1 MSIAEGSFASEEN
14 AQDRLFCTKEN
25 SAYLFHW
32 GDLAEGRVAG
42 QTRGGSGWLWANPPF
57 TEYERV
63 VAKLRSEGTRVVVLV
78 PFWPKQRWF
87 QDLQGMSCAQVL
99 LKREEAQYRK
109 EGESE
114 FMPIATWDTMLLKID
129 TMTTPPPAQ
138 RTYLFVGESEA
149 VKFVREARCAAYGV
163 ELRLSGSTGVYPWVI
178 QCVFGEEGQ
187 IPVRVV
193 KGGGME
199 LVMRVR
205 VRGSDGVTF
214 WVRALVDTGSTA
226 NLVRGDIGGKL
237 MVPSRSPVRIVQANG
252 EPVRGGA
259 REAELQVTF
268 REREQPNDD
277 EELVWRVTSLF
288 HEAEMEDEMILGY
301 PWLCEHKLAVLP
313 VDRALGVGT
322 DNRLIAGW
330 EEEDEGFDH
339 DDERAP
345 DWAVRKLRLCV
356 DDVVSLDGSEG
367 ECVSYLLTEAE
378 MVEAVKGREGVYLE
392 EVKARVMFLSGVSTK
407 TWSRV

>member
-1 MSIAEGSFASEEN
+1 M
-14 AQDRLFCTKEN
+14 
-25 SAYLFHW
+25 
-32 GDLAEGRVAG
+32 
-42 QTRGGSGWLWANPPF
+42 
-57 TEYERV
+57 
-63 VAKLRSEGTRVVVLV
+63 VVLV

-138 RTYLFVGESEA
+138 RTNLFVGESEA

-237 MVPSRSPVRIVQANG
+237 MVPSRSPVRIVHANG
-252 EPVRGGA
+252 DPVRGGPE
-259 REAELQVTF
+259 RLNF
-268 REREQPNDD
+268 RSASVKWN
-277 EELVWRVTSLF
+277 
-288 HEAEMEDEMILGY
+288 
-301 PWLCEHKLAVLP
+301 
-313 VDRALGVGT
+313 
-322 DNRLIAGW
+322 NRMTTRIWCG
-330 EEEDEGFDH
+330 G
-339 DDERAP
+339 
-345 DWAVRKLRLCV
+345 
-356 DDVVSLDGSEG
+356 
-367 ECVSYLLTEAE
+367 
-378 MVEAVKGREGVYLE
+378 
-392 EVKARVMFLSGVSTK
+392 
-407 TWSRV
+407 